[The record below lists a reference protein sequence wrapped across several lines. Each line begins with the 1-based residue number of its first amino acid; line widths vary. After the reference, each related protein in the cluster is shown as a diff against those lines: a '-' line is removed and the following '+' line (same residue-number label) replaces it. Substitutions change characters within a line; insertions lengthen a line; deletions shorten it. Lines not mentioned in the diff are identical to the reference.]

1 MIPSFDRAGKVI
13 FSACPAGQTACPS
26 INAMISIFPES
37 D

>member
-1 MIPSFDRAGKVI
+1 MISSFDRAGKVI
-13 FSACPAGQTACPS
+13 FSACPAGKITCPS